1 MKLSVIIPVYNE
13 NKNIIKVIEEVNAV
27 DIKKEIIVIDDGSN
41 DGTQE
46 ILRNLN
52 TNNIIKVFHD
62 KNRGKG
68 AAIKTGLEYVTGNI
82 VIIQDAD
89 FEYNPQE
96 YSLLIQPILDG
107 KAQIVYGSRF
117 YFPVKHNKSNYH
129 FYYHFLLG
137 VKFLNFLTY
146 LLYGT
151 KITDEA
157 TCYKVFRTDVIKN
170 IDLKCE
176 GFDFCPEITAK
187 LCKKGY
193 TIHEVPISY
202 SGRTFEEGKK
212 INWKD
217 GLRAIYILLKYRFL
231 D

>member
-13 NKNIIKVIEEVNAV
+13 NKNIIKVIEEVSAV

-46 ILRNLN
+46 TLSNLN
-52 TNNIIKVFHD
+52 TNNIIKVFHE

-68 AAIKTGLEYVTGNI
+68 AAIRTGLKYVTGNI

-107 KAQIVYGSRF
+107 KTQIVYGSRF
-117 YFPVKHNKSNYH
+117 YFPLKDKKSNYH

-146 LLYGT
+146 LLYGA

-157 TCYKVFRTDVIKN
+157 TCYKVFRTEVIKN
-170 IDLKCE
+170 INLKCE
-176 GFDFCPEITAK
+176 GFEFCPEITAK

-193 TIHEVPISY
+193 TLYEVPISY
-202 SGRTFEEGKK
+202 RGRTFEEGKK

-217 GLRAIYILLKYRFL
+217 GLKAIYFLIKYRFV